1 MFPDLGPDWL
11 ILLIMAPFIG
21 SFLGLVAERL
31 PHGAKVV
38 LARSQCA
45 HCDHVLGPAD
55 LVPLLS
61 WLMLRGR
68 CRHCQSAIGAFHP
81 IIELLAIAIVP
92 WAASVLSGPALYIG
106 TALGWTLLALAAM
119 DHRHLTLGDAL
130 TLPLLV
136 AGLVFAATLGA
147 PGAFTGHA
155 IGAVAGFAVFAA
167 IGAAYRQLRQ
177 RDGLGLGD
185 AKLLAAGGAWVG
197 WLGLA
202 GIVLWASAMALA
214 VALAQTL
221 AGTLAGTRTSLGLSA
236 GRRIA
241 FGPYLGAGI
250 WLVWLYG
257 PVGFAW

>member
-38 LARSQCA
+38 LARSHCA
-45 HCDHVLGPAD
+45 HCDHILGPAD

-68 CRHCQSAIGAFHP
+68 CRHCRSAIGAFHP
-81 IIELLAIAIVP
+81 IIELLAIAVVP
-92 WAASVLSGPALYIG
+92 WAAMVLDGPALFTG
-106 TALGWTLLALAAM
+106 VVLGWTLLALAAM
-119 DHRHLTLGDAL
+119 DHRHQMLSDAL
-130 TLPLLV
+130 TLPLLG
-136 AGLVFAATLGA
+136 AGLVFAAAWGRPA
-147 PGAFTGHA
+147 AFAGHA
-155 IGAVAGFAVFAA
+155 IGAVAGFIAFAV
-167 IGAAYRQLRQ
+167 IGAAYRRLRH

-202 GIVLWASAMALA
+202 GIVLWAAGMALV
-214 VALAQTL
+214 VALAKAM
-221 AGTLAGTRTSLGLSA
+221 AGQGLSP
-236 GRRIA
+236 GRRIP

-257 PVGFAW
+257 PVRIAW